1 VHWQSQLGPFGSKRP
16 LFGELK
22 FKLHLTSKCQSQL
35 HKFKMIG
42 WLYYLCTNCQNKCSH
57 ACDHSSYLSIPSR
70 KDGLVNDIIESI
82 MTPGY
87 TPNSVIQ
94 LMYKAFYALFF
105 TLFLLLLGTSGN
117 LHVLALLIIS
127 ICLFLSVRW

>member
-1 VHWQSQLGPFGSKRP
+1 MSEPTAQIQ
-16 LFGELK
+16 
-22 FKLHLTSKCQSQL
+22 
-35 HKFKMIG
+35 
-42 WLYYLCTNCQNKCSH
+42 
-57 ACDHSSYLSIPSR
+57 DDSR

-105 TLFLLLLGTSGN
+105 TLFLLLLGTNGN

-127 ICLFLSVRW
+127 ICLFLSVRWFINEMETMKIAEAKDKSDQTKSGKVE

>member
-1 VHWQSQLGPFGSKRP
+1 MSEPTIQIQ
-16 LFGELK
+16 
-22 FKLHLTSKCQSQL
+22 
-35 HKFKMIG
+35 
-42 WLYYLCTNCQNKCSH
+42 
-57 ACDHSSYLSIPSR
+57 DDSR

-105 TLFLLLLGTSGN
+105 TLFLLLIGTSGN

-127 ICLFLSVRW
+127 ICLFLSVRWFINEMETIKLAEAKDKGDQAKSGKAE

>member
-1 VHWQSQLGPFGSKRP
+1 
-16 LFGELK
+16 
-22 FKLHLTSKCQSQL
+22 
-35 HKFKMIG
+35 
-42 WLYYLCTNCQNKCSH
+42 
-57 ACDHSSYLSIPSR
+57 
-70 KDGLVNDIIESI
+70 

-105 TLFLLLLGTSGN
+105 TLFLLLLGTHGN

-127 ICLFLSVRW
+127 ICLFLSVRWFINEMEAIKLAEAKDKGDQAKSGKAE